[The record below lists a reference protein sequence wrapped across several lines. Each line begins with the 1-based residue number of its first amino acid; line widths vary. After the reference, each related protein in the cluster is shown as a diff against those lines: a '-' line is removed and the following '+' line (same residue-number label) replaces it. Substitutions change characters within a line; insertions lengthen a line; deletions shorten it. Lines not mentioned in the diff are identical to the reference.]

1 MSGITRHQKYSKGPT
16 ETSKPLNICLLSYR
30 CNPHCGGQGVY
41 LKNLS
46 RALKDLGHRVDVVV
60 GPPDPQLD
68 VDIPFYR
75 IPSLD
80 LYNPDNLFRTPSL
93 KELRQPI
100 NLMEWIGVST
110 MGFPEPFTFGLRA
123 RRWLRK
129 KRYRY
134 DVVHDNQG
142 LSYALLT
149 IKDWL
154 PTVATIHHPITI
166 DRKIAIRSA
175 VNIWRKMQQWRWY
188 SFCGMQKRVARKLS
202 HIITVSKTAQNDIAR
217 DFGIST
223 DRFSIIP
230 NGIRTDLFY
239 PIPEIPRAKNSLIV
253 TNSADMPLK
262 GLLYL
267 LRAVSLVAQTLPVKL
282 TIVGAAHKNGYS
294 HKLIQQLGIG
304 NRVTFTGRITNEQF
318 VRLYAKATAA
328 VIPSVY
334 EGFGLP
340 VGEAMACGVPVIS
353 TTGGALPEI
362 VGDAGILVPPADH
375 HALAVAILAV
385 LQQPHLAHKLSH
397 AGYQRVQRHFTW
409 IKAAQKTVNVY
420 RKVIHDHH

>member
-1 MSGITRHQKYSKGPT
+1 VAA
-16 ETSKPLNICLLSYR
+16 ETSKPLKICLLSYR

-60 GPPDPQLD
+60 GPPDAQID
-68 VDIPFYR
+68 ADIPFYR

-80 LYNPDNLFRTPSL
+80 LYNPDDLFRTPSL

-142 LSYALLT
+142 LSYGLLT

-154 PTVATIHHPITI
+154 PTVATIHHPVTI

-217 DFGIST
+217 DFEIARE
-223 DRFSIIP
+223 RFRIIP

-239 PIPEIPRAKNSLIV
+239 PIPEIPRDKNSLIV

-267 LRAVSLVAQTLPVKL
+267 LRAVALVAQTLPVTL

-304 NRVTFTGRITNEQF
+304 NRVTFTGRITNEHF

-362 VGDAGILVPPADH
+362 VGNSGILVPPADH
-375 HALAVAILAV
+375 HALADAILTV
-385 LQQPHLAHKLSH
+385 LQQPHLAHKLSR

-409 IKAAQKTVNVY
+409 IKAAQKTVSVY
-420 RKVIHDHH
+420 REAIHDHRRF

>member
-1 MSGITRHQKYSKGPT
+1 MSDITRHQKYSKGPT
-16 ETSKPLNICLLSYR
+16 ETSKPLKICLLSYR

-60 GPPDPQLD
+60 GPPDPQLE

-188 SFCGMQKRVARKLS
+188 SFCG
-202 HIITVSKTAQNDIAR
+202 
-217 DFGIST
+217 
-223 DRFSIIP
+223 
-230 NGIRTDLFY
+230 
-239 PIPEIPRAKNSLIV
+239 
-253 TNSADMPLK
+253 
-262 GLLYL
+262 
-267 LRAVSLVAQTLPVKL
+267 
-282 TIVGAAHKNGYS
+282 
-294 HKLIQQLGIG
+294 
-304 NRVTFTGRITNEQF
+304 
-318 VRLYAKATAA
+318 
-328 VIPSVY
+328 
-334 EGFGLP
+334 
-340 VGEAMACGVPVIS
+340 
-353 TTGGALPEI
+353 
-362 VGDAGILVPPADH
+362 
-375 HALAVAILAV
+375 
-385 LQQPHLAHKLSH
+385 
-397 AGYQRVQRHFTW
+397 
-409 IKAAQKTVNVY
+409 
-420 RKVIHDHH
+420 